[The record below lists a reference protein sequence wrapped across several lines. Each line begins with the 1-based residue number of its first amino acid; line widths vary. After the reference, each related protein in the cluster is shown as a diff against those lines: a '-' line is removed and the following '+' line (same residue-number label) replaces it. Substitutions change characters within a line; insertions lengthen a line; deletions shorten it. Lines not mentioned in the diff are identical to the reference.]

1 MENAE
6 LTRLAAAYLD
16 SHPDLDSHLEIIER
30 AGRDE

>member
-6 LTRLAAAYLD
+6 LTRLAAAYLA
-16 SHPDLDSHLEIIER
+16 SHPDFDTHLEIFER